1 MLSPYEPMV
10 PTEKDVLLAQA
21 AQRQIGSMTFGRR
34 QSVKLEIDGEVIAIP
49 VGLARLLIEIIG
61 RMAEGK
67 SVAIMSLGKELSPQE
82 AAELLNVSRP
92 FATML
97 FDRGDIP
104 SRMVGTHRRALTSD
118 VLAYKKR
125 DEVARRE
132 ALAELVAEGQRLK
145 MGY

>member
-1 MLSPYEPMV
+1 MV